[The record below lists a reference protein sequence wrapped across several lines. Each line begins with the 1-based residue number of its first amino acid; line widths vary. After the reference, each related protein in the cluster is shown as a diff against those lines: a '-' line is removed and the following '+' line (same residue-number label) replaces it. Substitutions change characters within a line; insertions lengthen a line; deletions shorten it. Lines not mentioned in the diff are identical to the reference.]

1 MSELWKLTLKEA
13 SDGLS
18 QGLFSAKELTES
30 TLERIQDVEPKVQSF
45 ITLTSEQALVDA
57 SRADKRIASGNKT
70 PLTGIPMQ
78 LKDLLC
84 TRNVPTTCGS
94 KMLEQFVPVYNAT
107 VVENLNQAGAISLGK
122 GNMDEFAM
130 GSSCETS
137 AFHPTYNPWDLKRV
151 PGGSSGGAAASVA
164 SGQVPFAIGSDTG
177 GSIRQPAALCGVV
190 GMKPTYGL
198 VSRYGLIAFASSLDQ
213 IGPLTRTVYDN
224 AMVLD
229 IIAGHDPMDATSVN
243 RKSES
248 ISATLTG
255 DIKGRKLGVPS
266 EYFGNG
272 IDEGVKNLVKD
283 AIKILER
290 EGAEIV
296 EVSLPHTKYALSCY
310 YIIAP
315 SECSSNLARYDGVK
329 YGHSFLGTDNMWQAM
344 ENSRGEGFGQEV
356 KRRMMIG
363 TYALSS
369 GYYDAYYLKAQKVR
383 TLIKQEFDEVFQ
395 QVDAIISPTSP
406 TTAFEVG
413 EKIGDPLSM
422 YLSDILTIPANMAGL
437 PGMSV
442 PCGFVDDLPVGLQ
455 IIGPRFSESR
465 IYNIGMAYERSTDW
479 VTLKSAI

>member
-1 MSELWKLTLKEA
+1 
-13 SDGLS
+13 
-18 QGLFSAKELTES
+18 
-30 TLERIQDVEPKVQSF
+30 
-45 ITLTSEQALVDA
+45 
-57 SRADKRIASGNKT
+57 
-70 PLTGIPMQ
+70 
-78 LKDLLC
+78 
-84 TRNVPTTCGS
+84 
-94 KMLEQFVPVYNAT
+94 MLEQFVPVYNAT

-137 AFHPTYNPWDLKRV
+137 AFHPTYNPWDLRRV

-266 EYFGNG
+266 EYFGDG

-479 VTLKSAI
+479 ATLKSAI

>member
-13 SDGLS
+13 SDGLT

-57 SRADKRIASGNKT
+57 VRADERIASGNKT

-137 AFHPTYNPWDLKRV
+137 AFHPTYNPWDLNRV

-283 AIKILER
+283 AIKTLER

-479 VTLKSAI
+479 ATLKSAI

>member
-84 TRNVPTTCGS
+84 TRDVPTTCGS

-266 EYFGNG
+266 EYFGDG

-479 VTLKSAI
+479 ATLKSVI

>member
-13 SDGLS
+13 SDGLT

-57 SRADKRIASGNKT
+57 VRADERIASGNKT

-84 TRNVPTTCGS
+84 TRDVPTTCGS

-107 VVENLNQAGAISLGK
+107 VVEDLNQAGAISLGK

-283 AIKILER
+283 AIKTLER

>member
-13 SDGLS
+13 SDGLT
-18 QGLFSAKELTES
+18 QALFSAKELTES
-30 TLERIQDVEPKVQSF
+30 TLERIQDVEPKVQAF

-57 SRADKRIASGNKT
+57 GRADERIASGNKT

-107 VVENLNQAGAISLGK
+107 VVEDLNQAGAISLGK

-465 IYNIGMAYERSTDW
+465 IYNIGMAYERSTNW
-479 VTLKSAI
+479 ATLKSAI

>member
-13 SDGLS
+13 SDGLT

-57 SRADKRIASGNKT
+57 VRADERIASGNKT

-84 TRNVPTTCGS
+84 TRDVPTTCGS

-107 VVENLNQAGAISLGK
+107 VVEDLNQAGAISLGK

-137 AFHPTYNPWDLKRV
+137 AFHPTYNPWDLNRV

-283 AIKILER
+283 AIKTLER

>member
-13 SDGLS
+13 SDGLT

-57 SRADKRIASGNKT
+57 GRADKRIASGNKT

-84 TRNVPTTCGS
+84 TRDVPTTCGS

-107 VVENLNQAGAISLGK
+107 VVEDLNQAGAISLGK

-137 AFHPTYNPWDLKRV
+137 AFHPTYNPWDLNRV

-164 SGQVPFAIGSDTG
+164 SGQVLFAIGSDTG

-283 AIKILER
+283 AIKTLER

>member
-13 SDGLS
+13 SDGLT

-57 SRADKRIASGNKT
+57 ARADKRIASGNKT

-84 TRNVPTTCGS
+84 TRDVPTTCGS

-107 VVENLNQAGAISLGK
+107 VVEDLNQAGAISLGK

-283 AIKILER
+283 AIKTLER

>member
-13 SDGLS
+13 SDGLT

-57 SRADKRIASGNKT
+57 VRADERIASGNKT

-84 TRNVPTTCGS
+84 TRDVPTTCGS

-107 VVENLNQAGAISLGK
+107 VVEDLNQAGAISLGK

-137 AFHPTYNPWDLKRV
+137 AFHPTYNPWDLNRV

-164 SGQVPFAIGSDTG
+164 SGQVLFAIGSDTG

-283 AIKILER
+283 AIKTLER

>member
-13 SDGLS
+13 SDGLT
-18 QGLFSAKELTES
+18 QALFSAKELTES

-57 SRADKRIASGNKT
+57 GRADERIASGNKT

-84 TRNVPTTCGS
+84 TRDVPTTCGS

-107 VVENLNQAGAISLGK
+107 VVEDLNQAGAISLGK

-465 IYNIGMAYERSTDW
+465 IYNIGIAYERSTNW
-479 VTLKSAI
+479 ATLKSAI

>member
-1 MSELWKLTLKEA
+1 M
-13 SDGLS
+13 
-18 QGLFSAKELTES
+18 
-30 TLERIQDVEPKVQSF
+30 I
-45 ITLTSEQALVDA
+45 DA
-57 SRADKRIASGNKT
+57 GRADERIASGNNR
-70 PLTGIPMQ
+70 PLTGLPMQ

-84 TRNVPTTCGS
+84 TRDVPTTCGS

-107 VVENLNQAGAISLGK
+107 VVEDLNEAGAISLGK

-137 AFHPTYNPWDLKRV
+137 AFHPTYNPWDLQRV

-296 EVSLPHTKYALSCY
+296 KVSLPHTKYALSCY

-465 IYNIGMAYERSTDW
+465 IYNIGMAYERSTNW

>member
-13 SDGLS
+13 SDGLT
-18 QGLFSAKELTES
+18 QALFSAKELTES

-57 SRADKRIASGNKT
+57 ARADKRIASGNKT

-107 VVENLNQAGAISLGK
+107 VVEDLNQAGAISLGK

-283 AIKILER
+283 AIKTLER

-465 IYNIGMAYERSTDW
+465 IYNIGMAYERSTNW

>member
-13 SDGLS
+13 SDGLT

-57 SRADKRIASGNKT
+57 VRADERIASGNKT

-84 TRNVPTTCGS
+84 TRDVPTTCGS

-137 AFHPTYNPWDLKRV
+137 AFHPTYNPWDLRRV

-266 EYFGNG
+266 EYFGDG

-283 AIKILER
+283 AIKTLER

-310 YIIAP
+310 YILAP

-479 VTLKSAI
+479 ATLKSAI

>member
-13 SDGLS
+13 SDGLT

-57 SRADKRIASGNKT
+57 GRADERIASGNKT

-84 TRNVPTTCGS
+84 TRDVPTTCGS

-107 VVENLNQAGAISLGK
+107 VVEDLNQAGAISLGK

-137 AFHPTYNPWDLKRV
+137 AFHPTYNPWDLQRV

-296 EVSLPHTKYALSCY
+296 KVSLPHTKYALSCY

-465 IYNIGMAYERSTDW
+465 IYNIGMAYERSTNW

>member
-13 SDGLS
+13 SDGLT

-57 SRADKRIASGNKT
+57 VRADERIASGNKT

-84 TRNVPTTCGS
+84 TRDVPTTCGS

-107 VVENLNQAGAISLGK
+107 VVEDLNQAGAISLGK

-137 AFHPTYNPWDLKRV
+137 AFHPTYNPWDLRRV

-283 AIKILER
+283 AIKTLER

-479 VTLKSAI
+479 ATLKSAI

>member
-13 SDGLS
+13 SDGLT

-57 SRADKRIASGNKT
+57 GRADERIASGNKT

-283 AIKILER
+283 AIKTLER

-465 IYNIGMAYERSTDW
+465 IYNIGMAYERSTNW

>member
-13 SDGLS
+13 SDGLT
-18 QGLFSAKELTES
+18 QALFSAKELTES

-57 SRADKRIASGNKT
+57 GRADERIASGNKT

-107 VVENLNQAGAISLGK
+107 VVEDLNQAGAISLGK

-283 AIKILER
+283 AIKTLER

-465 IYNIGMAYERSTDW
+465 IYNIGMAYERSTNW

>member
-13 SDGLS
+13 SDGLT

-57 SRADKRIASGNKT
+57 ARADERIASGNKT

-84 TRNVPTTCGS
+84 TRDVPTTCGS

-107 VVENLNQAGAISLGK
+107 VVEDLNQAGAISLGK

-137 AFHPTYNPWDLKRV
+137 AFHPTYNPWDLNRV

-283 AIKILER
+283 AIKTLER

>member
-13 SDGLS
+13 SDGLT

-57 SRADKRIASGNKT
+57 ARADERIASGNKT

-107 VVENLNQAGAISLGK
+107 VVEDLNQAGAISLGK

-296 EVSLPHTKYALSCY
+296 KVSLPHTKYALSCY

-465 IYNIGMAYERSTDW
+465 IYNIGMAYERSTNW

>member
-13 SDGLS
+13 SDGLT

-57 SRADKRIASGNKT
+57 VRADERIASGNKT

-84 TRNVPTTCGS
+84 TRDVPTTCGS

-137 AFHPTYNPWDLKRV
+137 AFHPTYNPWDLNRV

-283 AIKILER
+283 AIKTLER